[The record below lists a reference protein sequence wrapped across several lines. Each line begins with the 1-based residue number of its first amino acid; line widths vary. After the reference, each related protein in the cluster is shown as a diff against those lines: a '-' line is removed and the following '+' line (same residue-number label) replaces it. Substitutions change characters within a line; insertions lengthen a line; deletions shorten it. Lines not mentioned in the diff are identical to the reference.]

1 MSTTT
6 AQSVRASSPHKTQLF
21 STSWP
26 LLTFSSLAFATG
38 HPYGIL
44 WLLDFARL
52 LNYSGRALLVDIIS
66 EYLQFGRDIPMVL
79 WVYKLTC
86 NHHNCTA
93 VDCVCVHRLR
103 DELSLARS
111 FAGFHKLSWSFSRFH
126 VKQMGPVWVKT
137 VKTQKSLQIWGRNIH
152 LPEILMWIE
161 EHLGCRS
168 IAKKQRN
175 APALL
180 HMPLLCS
187 VDIPR
192 YPQVC
197 NSKPEKRNENWQ
209 AQWCPSLGCG
219 VPRIMRLSD
228 SYY

>member
-26 LLTFSSLAFATG
+26 LLTFGSLAFATG

-86 NHHNCTA
+86 NHHNCGA
-93 VDCVCVHRLR
+93 VDCVCVCTAS
-103 DELSLARS
+103 E
-111 FAGFHKLSWSFSRFH
+111 
-126 VKQMGPVWVKT
+126 MNYP
-137 VKTQKSLQIWGRNIH
+137 
-152 LPEILMWIE
+152 LPEVL
-161 EHLGCRS
+161 LGFTSWADLSPDFMSNKWARYGSRQSRPKNHCRFGGGTS
-168 IAKKQRN
+168 TCQRF
-175 APALL
+175 
-180 HMPLLCS
+180 
-187 VDIPR
+187 
-192 YPQVC
+192 
-197 NSKPEKRNENWQ
+197 
-209 AQWCPSLGCG
+209 WCE
-219 VPRIMRLSD
+219 
-228 SYY
+228 